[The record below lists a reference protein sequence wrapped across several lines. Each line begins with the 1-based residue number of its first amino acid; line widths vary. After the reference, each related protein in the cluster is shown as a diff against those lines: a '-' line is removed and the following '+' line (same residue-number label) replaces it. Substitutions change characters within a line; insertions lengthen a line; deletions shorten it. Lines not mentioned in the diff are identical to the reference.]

1 MTSISQTSAYQTA
14 INNTSRTAESQ
25 ATGTV
30 TQTASPQQSGATLFQ
45 SGNQIS
51 QLSHLLTQLQVL
63 QRLFGHLPPNLST
76 QGSPVAQW
84 LTQLVLPQSPA
95 EIVRWLQQ
103 GAGKDSLKALVTQ
116 LSQPDSPLAK
126 LLASLPD
133 NVQSE
138 LKALIRLAAEQRIAG
153 NPVGRDENTPF
164 ILHLPQANGREIR
177 LSVQSRDTQSKTTK
191 KRPGRSW
198 VVTLGLPVGEQD
210 SLQATAIWQDEK
222 LSLSFDSAQP
232 AVLQQ
237 AESLS
242 PQLTRRLKALE
253 IKCEAVSFRL
263 TPVAEDND
271 PIMAPQC
278 GIRISV

>member
-1 MTSISQTSAYQTA
+1 MTQTVTP
-14 INNTSRTAESQ
+14 SQ
-25 ATGTV
+25 A
-30 TQTASPQQSGATLFQ
+30 GATLFQ

-51 QLSHLLTQLQVL
+51 QLSHLLTQLHVL
-63 QRLFGHLPPNLST
+63 QRLFGNLPPSLSA
-76 QGSPVAQW
+76 QGSPIAQW

-133 NVQSE
+133 NAQSE

-164 ILHLPQANGREIR
+164 VLHLPQTNGREIR
-177 LSVQSRDTQSKTTK
+177 LSVQSKNTPSKSAR

-198 VVTLGLPVGEQD
+198 IVTLGLPVGEED

-222 LSLSFDSAQP
+222 LSINFDSAQP
-232 AVLQQ
+232 TVLQH
-237 AESLS
+237 AESLT

-253 IKCEAVSFRL
+253 IKCDTISFHH
-263 TPVAEDND
+263 TPVAEDTD
-271 PIMAPQC
+271 PMIAPQC